1 MEKEFGEIFSGL
13 KRNFGIAYLDK
24 FTIDPNTGKKKP
36 EKYGWSFKEVTDKGE
51 EWWFVDTGYFSM
63 PIKRYPEP
71 SILDKNK
78 TYFRIV
84 KGKLHTTRGKVG
96 TGQRLNE
103 LENKDLYLNRTG
115 KKNAHPIFQCLG
127 SSFVEQNK
135 NQPFLK
141 IFNPWSIKTPSGY
154 SCLFL
159 PPLNNKDD
167 RFEIIPGI
175 VDTDSFISEVHF
187 PCIFNGYKYE
197 SLETTIKAGTPYVQ
211 VIPFKKES
219 WRMILKEKKE
229 DTLLKLF
236 SIFVNRYKKLFW
248 NKTSW
253 I

>member
-1 MEKEFGEIFSGL
+1 MKIIEFSSTKDYILSKVFPPEPIKYNIPEWYKKLKHIEGL
-13 KRNFGIAYLDK
+13 ETIKGCIPFLDTLTTGYLLRIPQDIHVK
-24 FTIDPNTGKKKP
+24 FNIPDSYGKKETTVKFAYD
-36 EKYGWSFKEVTDKGE
+36 E
-51 EWWFVDTGYFSM
+51 
-63 PIKRYPEP
+63 IK
-71 SILDKNK
+71 
-78 TYFRIV
+78 
-84 KGKLHTTRGKVG
+84 
-96 TGQRLNE
+96 NE
-103 LENKDLYLNRTG
+103 LENKDLYVNRTG

-127 SSFVEQNK
+127 SPFVEQNK

-219 WRMILKEKKE
+219 WKMVVKEKKE